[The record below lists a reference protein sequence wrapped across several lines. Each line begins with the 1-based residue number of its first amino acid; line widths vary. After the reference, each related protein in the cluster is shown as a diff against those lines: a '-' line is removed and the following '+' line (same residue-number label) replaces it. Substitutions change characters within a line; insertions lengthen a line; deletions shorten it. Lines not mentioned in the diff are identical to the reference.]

1 MILNAL
7 PTCKK
12 NVSVT
17 YNKVNKMNK
26 KKKLN
31 MKQTK
36 RQHRANVSGMNIEN
50 SNQQQQQAIGFNP
63 EICSNL

>member
-1 MILNAL
+1 
-7 PTCKK
+7 
-12 NVSVT
+12 
-17 YNKVNKMNK
+17 MNK